1 MNKLLQDIYIKL
13 SALIEHTDVQDEK
26 RTINYLRAL
35 LSHIDAINREKDFVL
50 SEEQLKFL
58 KRRQVVWVDFGF
70 NIGEEFGGKHPA
82 IILRTLSN
90 NKSITVIPID
100 GQSCDPEVERH
111 RKSYDYWVQIPHIN
125 GMSSIPRWVNV
136 YRVKEVSTI
145 RVDFSKSHGASIPI
159 DTLKVIDEH
168 IEKYRYKP
176 NYEQI
181 VKKQKNQKSFKN
193 HLTNR
198 N

>member
-1 MNKLLQDIYIKL
+1 M
-13 SALIEHTDVQDEK
+13 
-26 RTINYLRAL
+26 
-35 LSHIDAINREKDFVL
+35 SHIDAINRERNFEL

-100 GQSCDPEVERH
+100 GQSNDREVEER
-111 RKSYDYWVQIPHIN
+111 RKIHDYWVRIPHIN
-125 GMSSIPRWVNV
+125 GMSSILRWVNV
-136 YRVKEVSTI
+136 YRVKEVSVL

-159 DTLKVIDEH
+159 DTLKIIDEY

-176 NYEQI
+176 NYEKN
-181 VKKQKNQKSFKN
+181 VKTQKNQEKFQKT
-193 HLTNR
+193 LDK
-198 N
+198 